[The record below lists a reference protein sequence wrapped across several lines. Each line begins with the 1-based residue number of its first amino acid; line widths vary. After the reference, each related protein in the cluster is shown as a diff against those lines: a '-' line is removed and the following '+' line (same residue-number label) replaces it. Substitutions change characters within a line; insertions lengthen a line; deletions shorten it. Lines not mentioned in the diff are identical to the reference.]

1 MNVNYL
7 NDSDLDFL
15 QHCSEEQLANF
26 ARLLTHNEKG
36 KTRLSSV
43 LMRNE
48 LFKSMEG
55 HPERHRRNWQLI
67 AGEFQH
73 FGGDSIAN
81 KLRGHGKL
89 YRAILLDVSKRL
101 KLKADKEMSTFEIE
115 QQLLEQFLRNTW
127 KKMDEEHKQEF
138 LHAVDARVNELEELL
153 PLLMKDKL
161 LAKGR
166 EEEARKLLRWGQQN
180 FTTVQILHRGKKV
193 GTERI
198 WYGDKENI
206 ALGTEQEFWMVLPKA
221 EIPHIKAKYTLDGK
235 ELTAPISAHQR
246 VGEIELYDR
255 DQQVAHWPLVTL
267 ESVGEGSMF
276 SRLSDYFH
284 HKA

>member
-55 HPERHRRNWQLI
+55 HPEQHRRNWQLI
-67 AGEFQH
+67 AGELQH

-81 KLRGHGKL
+81 KLREHGKL

-127 KKMDEEHKQEF
+127 KNMDEEHKQEF
-138 LHAVDARVNELEELL
+138 LHAIDARVNELEELL

-161 LAKGR
+161 LAKGVSHLLSSQLTR
-166 EEEARKLLRWGQQN
+166 ILRTHAAMSVLGHGLLRGAGLGGPVGAALN
-180 FTTVQILHRGKKV
+180 GVKAVSGSAYRVTIPAVLQIACLR
-193 GTERI
+193 R
-198 WYGDKENI
+198 
-206 ALGTEQEFWMVLPKA
+206 MV
-221 EIPHIKAKYTLDGK
+221 
-235 ELTAPISAHQR
+235 SAT
-246 VGEIELYDR
+246 
-255 DQQVAHWPLVTL
+255 QV
-267 ESVGEGSMF
+267 
-276 SRLSDYFH
+276 
-284 HKA
+284 

>member
-55 HPERHRRNWQLI
+55 HPEQHRRNWQLI
-67 AGEFQH
+67 AGELQH

-101 KLKADKEMSTFEIE
+101 KLKADKEMST
-115 QQLLEQFLRNTW
+115 FLRNTW

-161 LAKGR
+161 LAKGVSHLLSSQLTR
-166 EEEARKLLRWGQQN
+166 ILRTHAAMSVLGHGLLRGAGLGGPVGAALN
-180 FTTVQILHRGKKV
+180 GVKAVSGSAYRVTIPAVLQIACLR
-193 GTERI
+193 R
-198 WYGDKENI
+198 
-206 ALGTEQEFWMVLPKA
+206 MV
-221 EIPHIKAKYTLDGK
+221 
-235 ELTAPISAHQR
+235 SAT
-246 VGEIELYDR
+246 
-255 DQQVAHWPLVTL
+255 QV
-267 ESVGEGSMF
+267 
-276 SRLSDYFH
+276 
-284 HKA
+284 

>member
-55 HPERHRRNWQLI
+55 HPEQHRRNWQLI
-67 AGEFQH
+67 AGELQH
-73 FGGDSIAN
+73 FVGDSIAN

-138 LHAVDARVNELEELL
+138 LHAVDTRVNELEELL

-161 LAKGR
+161 LAKGVSHLLSSQLTR
-166 EEEARKLLRWGQQN
+166 ILRTHAAMSVLEHGLLRGAGLGGPVGAALN
-180 FTTVQILHRGKKV
+180 GVKAVSGSAYRVTIPAVLQIACLR
-193 GTERI
+193 R
-198 WYGDKENI
+198 
-206 ALGTEQEFWMVLPKA
+206 MV
-221 EIPHIKAKYTLDGK
+221 
-235 ELTAPISAHQR
+235 SAT
-246 VGEIELYDR
+246 
-255 DQQVAHWPLVTL
+255 QV
-267 ESVGEGSMF
+267 
-276 SRLSDYFH
+276 
-284 HKA
+284 

>member
-55 HPERHRRNWQLI
+55 HPEQHRRNWQLI
-67 AGEFQH
+67 AGELQH
-73 FGGDSIAN
+73 FVGDSIAN

-127 KKMDEEHKQEF
+127 KNMDEEHKQEF

-161 LAKGR
+161 LAKGVSHLLSSQLTR
-166 EEEARKLLRWGQQN
+166 ILRTHAAMSVLGHGLLRGAGLGGPVGAALN
-180 FTTVQILHRGKKV
+180 GVKAVSGSAYRVTIPAVLQITCLR
-193 GTERI
+193 R
-198 WYGDKENI
+198 
-206 ALGTEQEFWMVLPKA
+206 MV
-221 EIPHIKAKYTLDGK
+221 
-235 ELTAPISAHQR
+235 SAT
-246 VGEIELYDR
+246 
-255 DQQVAHWPLVTL
+255 QV
-267 ESVGEGSMF
+267 
-276 SRLSDYFH
+276 
-284 HKA
+284 

>member
-55 HPERHRRNWQLI
+55 HPEQHRRNWQLI
-67 AGEFQH
+67 AGELQH

-81 KLRGHGKL
+81 KLRRHGKL

-127 KKMDEEHKQEF
+127 KNMDEEHKQEF

-161 LAKGR
+161 LAKGVSHLLSSQLTR
-166 EEEARKLLRWGQQN
+166 ILRTHAAMSVLGHGLLRGAGLGGPVGAALN
-180 FTTVQILHRGKKV
+180 GVKAVSGSAYRVTIPAVLQIACLR
-193 GTERI
+193 R
-198 WYGDKENI
+198 
-206 ALGTEQEFWMVLPKA
+206 MV
-221 EIPHIKAKYTLDGK
+221 
-235 ELTAPISAHQR
+235 SAT
-246 VGEIELYDR
+246 
-255 DQQVAHWPLVTL
+255 QV
-267 ESVGEGSMF
+267 
-276 SRLSDYFH
+276 
-284 HKA
+284 

>member
-55 HPERHRRNWQLI
+55 HPEQHRRNWQLI
-67 AGEFQH
+67 AGELQH

-81 KLRGHGKL
+81 KLRGYVKL

-161 LAKGR
+161 LAKGVSHLLSSQLTR
-166 EEEARKLLRWGQQN
+166 ILRTHAAMSVLGHGLLRGAGLGGPVGAALN
-180 FTTVQILHRGKKV
+180 GVKAVSGSAYRVTIPAVLQIACLR
-193 GTERI
+193 R
-198 WYGDKENI
+198 
-206 ALGTEQEFWMVLPKA
+206 MV
-221 EIPHIKAKYTLDGK
+221 
-235 ELTAPISAHQR
+235 SAT
-246 VGEIELYDR
+246 
-255 DQQVAHWPLVTL
+255 QV
-267 ESVGEGSMF
+267 
-276 SRLSDYFH
+276 
-284 HKA
+284 

>member
-55 HPERHRRNWQLI
+55 HPEQHRRNWQLI
-67 AGEFQH
+67 AGELQH
-73 FGGDSIAN
+73 FVGDSIAN
-81 KLRGHGKL
+81 KMRGHGKL

-127 KKMDEEHKQEF
+127 KNMDEEHKQEF
-138 LHAVDARVNELEELL
+138 LHAVDARVNKLEELL

-161 LAKGR
+161 LAKGVSHLLSSQLTR
-166 EEEARKLLRWGQQN
+166 ILRTHAAMSVLGHGLLRGAGLGGPVGAALN
-180 FTTVQILHRGKKV
+180 GVKAVSGSAYRVTIPAVLQIACLR
-193 GTERI
+193 R
-198 WYGDKENI
+198 
-206 ALGTEQEFWMVLPKA
+206 MV
-221 EIPHIKAKYTLDGK
+221 
-235 ELTAPISAHQR
+235 SAT
-246 VGEIELYDR
+246 
-255 DQQVAHWPLVTL
+255 QV
-267 ESVGEGSMF
+267 
-276 SRLSDYFH
+276 
-284 HKA
+284 

>member
-55 HPERHRRNWQLI
+55 HPEQHRRNWQLI
-67 AGEFQH
+67 AGELQH

-81 KLRGHGKL
+81 KLRGHGKW

-161 LAKGR
+161 LAKGVSHLLSSQLTR
-166 EEEARKLLRWGQQN
+166 ILRTHAAMSVLGHGLLRGAGLGGPVGAALN
-180 FTTVQILHRGKKV
+180 GVKAVSGSAYRVTIPAVLQIACLR
-193 GTERI
+193 R
-198 WYGDKENI
+198 
-206 ALGTEQEFWMVLPKA
+206 MV
-221 EIPHIKAKYTLDGK
+221 
-235 ELTAPISAHQR
+235 SAT
-246 VGEIELYDR
+246 
-255 DQQVAHWPLVTL
+255 QV
-267 ESVGEGSMF
+267 
-276 SRLSDYFH
+276 
-284 HKA
+284 

>member
-55 HPERHRRNWQLI
+55 HPEQHRRNWQLI
-67 AGEFQH
+67 AGELQH

-115 QQLLEQFLRNTW
+115 QQLLEQFLRNT
-127 KKMDEEHKQEF
+127 
-138 LHAVDARVNELEELL
+138 
-153 PLLMKDKL
+153 
-161 LAKGR
+161 G
-166 EEEARKLLRWGQQN
+166 
-180 FTTVQILHRGKKV
+180 
-193 GTERI
+193 RI
-198 WYGDKENI
+198 WTRNI
-206 ALGTEQEFWMVLPKA
+206 SRSFCT
-221 EIPHIKAKYTLDGK
+221 
-235 ELTAPISAHQR
+235 R
-246 VGEIELYDR
+246 
-255 DQQVAHWPLVTL
+255 
-267 ESVGEGSMF
+267 SMPG
-276 SRLSDYFH
+276 
-284 HKA
+284 

>member
-55 HPERHRRNWQLI
+55 HPEQHRRNWQLI
-67 AGEFQH
+67 AGELQQFV
-73 FGGDSIAN
+73 GDSIAN

-127 KKMDEEHKQEF
+127 KNMDEEHKQEF
-138 LHAVDARVNELEELL
+138 LHAIDARVNELEELL

-161 LAKGR
+161 LAKGVSHLLSSQLTR
-166 EEEARKLLRWGQQN
+166 ILRTHAAMSVLGHGLLRGAGLGGPVGAALN
-180 FTTVQILHRGKKV
+180 GVKAVSGSAYRVTIPAVLQIACLR
-193 GTERI
+193 R
-198 WYGDKENI
+198 
-206 ALGTEQEFWMVLPKA
+206 MV
-221 EIPHIKAKYTLDGK
+221 
-235 ELTAPISAHQR
+235 SAT
-246 VGEIELYDR
+246 
-255 DQQVAHWPLVTL
+255 QV
-267 ESVGEGSMF
+267 
-276 SRLSDYFH
+276 
-284 HKA
+284 

>member
-55 HPERHRRNWQLI
+55 HPEQHRRNWQLI
-67 AGEFQH
+67 AGELQH

-81 KLRGHGKL
+81 KLRGHDKL

-127 KKMDEEHKQEF
+127 KNMDEEHKQEF

-161 LAKGR
+161 LAKGVSHLLSSQLTR
-166 EEEARKLLRWGQQN
+166 ILRTHAAMSVLGHGLLRGAGLGGPVGAALN
-180 FTTVQILHRGKKV
+180 GVKAVSGSAYRVTIPAVLQIACLR
-193 GTERI
+193 R
-198 WYGDKENI
+198 
-206 ALGTEQEFWMVLPKA
+206 MV
-221 EIPHIKAKYTLDGK
+221 
-235 ELTAPISAHQR
+235 SAT
-246 VGEIELYDR
+246 
-255 DQQVAHWPLVTL
+255 QV
-267 ESVGEGSMF
+267 
-276 SRLSDYFH
+276 
-284 HKA
+284 

>member
-55 HPERHRRNWQLI
+55 HPEQHRRNWQLI
-67 AGEFQH
+67 AGELQH
-73 FGGDSIAN
+73 FVGDSIAN

-127 KKMDEEHKQEF
+127 KNMDEEHKQEF

-161 LAKGR
+161 LAKGLSHLLSSQLTR
-166 EEEARKLLRWGQQN
+166 ILRTHAAMSVLGHGLLRGAGLGGPVGAALN
-180 FTTVQILHRGKKV
+180 GVKAVSGSAYRVTIPAVLQIACLR
-193 GTERI
+193 R
-198 WYGDKENI
+198 
-206 ALGTEQEFWMVLPKA
+206 MV
-221 EIPHIKAKYTLDGK
+221 
-235 ELTAPISAHQR
+235 SAT
-246 VGEIELYDR
+246 
-255 DQQVAHWPLVTL
+255 QV
-267 ESVGEGSMF
+267 
-276 SRLSDYFH
+276 
-284 HKA
+284 

>member
-1 MNVNYL
+1 MSVNYL

-55 HPERHRRNWQLI
+55 HPEQHRRNWQLI
-67 AGEFQH
+67 AGELQH
-73 FGGDSIAN
+73 FGGDSITN

-127 KKMDEEHKQEF
+127 KNMDEEHKQEF

-161 LAKGR
+161 LAKGVSHLLSSQLTR
-166 EEEARKLLRWGQQN
+166 ILRTHAAMSVLGHGLLRGAGLGGPVGAALN
-180 FTTVQILHRGKKV
+180 GVKAVSGSAYRVTIPAVLQIACLR
-193 GTERI
+193 R
-198 WYGDKENI
+198 
-206 ALGTEQEFWMVLPKA
+206 MV
-221 EIPHIKAKYTLDGK
+221 
-235 ELTAPISAHQR
+235 SAT
-246 VGEIELYDR
+246 
-255 DQQVAHWPLVTL
+255 QV
-267 ESVGEGSMF
+267 
-276 SRLSDYFH
+276 
-284 HKA
+284 

>member
-67 AGEFQH
+67 AGELQH

-89 YRAILLDVSKRL
+89 HRAILLDVSKRL

-161 LAKGR
+161 LAKGVSHLLSSQLTR
-166 EEEARKLLRWGQQN
+166 ILRTHAAMSVLGHGLLRGAGLGGPVGAALN
-180 FTTVQILHRGKKV
+180 GVKAVSGSAYRVTIPAVLQIACLR
-193 GTERI
+193 R
-198 WYGDKENI
+198 
-206 ALGTEQEFWMVLPKA
+206 MV
-221 EIPHIKAKYTLDGK
+221 
-235 ELTAPISAHQR
+235 SAT
-246 VGEIELYDR
+246 
-255 DQQVAHWPLVTL
+255 QV
-267 ESVGEGSMF
+267 
-276 SRLSDYFH
+276 
-284 HKA
+284 